1 MEDIL
6 CSWIEN
12 IVNIPV
18 LSQVIYRLNTSPLK
32 ILADFFFF
40 SRKGDP
46 KIHAELQGV
55 LITGT
60 ICKKKNGG
68 LKLPDFKIYYKTVA
82 IKMVLC

>member
-1 MEDIL
+1 MD
-6 CSWIEN
+6 WKN

-18 LSQVIYRLNTSPLK
+18 LSQIIYRLNTSPLK
-32 ILADFFFF
+32 ILVDFFL

-46 KIHAELQGV
+46 KIHAELLGV

-60 ICKKKNGG
+60 VCKKKNGG
-68 LKLPDFKIYYKTVA
+68 LKLPDFKMYYQTVA